1 MGKIVCF
8 GELMMRLN
16 PQGFLRLGQAGCLE
30 TSFAGGEANVSVSLA
45 NYGADVKYITKLP
58 NNALG
63 IQARNELRRYGV
75 DCTGIVWGGPRPVS
89 YTHLP
94 SGSHLPCRTYS
105 STCAN

>member
-45 NYGADVKYITKLP
+45 NYGADVK
-58 NNALG
+58 
-63 IQARNELRRYGV
+63 
-75 DCTGIVWGGPRPVS
+75 
-89 YTHLP
+89 
-94 SGSHLPCRTYS
+94 
-105 STCAN
+105 